1 MEQLTLTQLKSLAT
15 TKGLVFD
22 NKVTKSE
29 LLFELNKLIPKQLG
43 RPLNPNSTRQL
54 QLAEIERRR
63 AEGLVKRGRPV
74 DPNSPRQQQLAIKGT
89 GSGKRGRPVVEGS
102 AHAIAKQMR
111 KEREE
116 QGWKSTG
123 QRGRPAVENSERQ
136 KKIADRL
143 NRISQGF
150 EIKPGR
156 PKMSETKIT
165 V

>member
-1 MEQLTLTQLKSLAT
+1 MENLTLAQLKQLAT
-15 TKGLVFD
+15 TKGLSFD

-43 RPLNPNSTRQL
+43 RPTNPNSTRQL

-63 AEGLVKRGRPV
+63 AAGEVKRGRPINP
-74 DPNSPRQQQLAIKGT
+74 DSPRQQQLAIKGT
-89 GSGKRGRPVVEGS
+89 GTGKRGRPVVEGS
-102 AHAIAKQMR
+102 AHAIAKAMR

-116 QGWKSTG
+116 AGWVSTG
-123 QRGRPAVENSERQ
+123 KRGRPTVENSDRQ
-136 KKIADRL
+136 KKIAERL
-143 NRISQGF
+143 ERISQGF

-156 PKMSETKIT
+156 PKISEHKIT